1 MDGGRG
7 DMSTWFREQIESVK
21 YIFKRERQGE
31 EQNLSLMFTTE
42 GTMYIYGK
50 QKSPEPNL
58 VVKSRG
64 NNVKK
69 KYQTFVVTPH
79 LQASEKKIKGE
90 LRKTP

>member
-7 DMSTWFREQIESVK
+7 EMSTWFREQIESVK
-21 YIFKRERQGE
+21 YIFKWERQGE

-69 KYQTFVVTPH
+69 KISNICSNAPS
-79 LQASEKKIKGE
+79 ASI
-90 LRKTP
+90 RKENKR

>member
-7 DMSTWFREQIESVK
+7 EMSTWFREQIESVK

-58 VVKSRG
+58 VVKSKG

-69 KYQTFVVTPH
+69 KKSNICSNAPS
-79 LQASEKKIKGE
+79 ASI
-90 LRKTP
+90 RKENKR